1 MKRNKLLE
9 LSWQN
14 TIDMNK
20 KRIAYHEA
28 GHAVAI
34 YVNNKLKHFP
44 PVFFQITFNNTLQ
57 TTLPDTAVTDYPADI
72 DYSAKIDGGRL
83 INMLPDSI
91 ADFINSVESKDKSFI
106 TAFTTDIINLL
117 IGPLAEAKYIALCD
131 DEVFNK
137 HLIPVDA
144 LHYYGGETDLAVI
157 NDYLACYSSSKNQ
170 QDELLSE
177 LVSQAFDFVEN
188 NSHWKK
194 IMMLAHY
201 VIDEEI
207 KTIDYE
213 QISTLLETQSTRS

>member
-9 LSWQN
+9 LSRQN
-14 TIDMNK
+14 TVDINK

-34 YVNNKLKHFP
+34 FVNNKLNQFP

-57 TTLPDTAVTDYPADI
+57 VTMPDAHADYQADI

-83 INMLPDSI
+83 INMLPGSI
-91 ADFINSVESKDKSFI
+91 TDLINSVESKDKSFM

-131 DEVFNK
+131 DEIFNK
-137 HLIPVDA
+137 YLIPVNA
-144 LHYYGGETDLAVI
+144 LHYYGGESDLAVI
-157 NDYLACYSSSKNQ
+157 NDYLSCYSSCKNQ
-170 QDELLSE
+170 QDEFLSE
-177 LVSQAFDFVEN
+177 LASQAFDFVEN
-188 NSHWKK
+188 DSNWKK

-201 VIDEEI
+201 VIDKEI
-207 KTIDYE
+207 KSIDYE
-213 QISTLLETQSTRS
+213 QISTLLETQSTHS